1 MNINGTNSI
10 SGGSSANATAANP
23 TGLGKEDFLK
33 LLIAQMENQSPLDP
47 MDNTAF
53 VAQLAQFSSV
63 EQQALTNDRLDTIAL
78 AQAGVVSGQSV
89 NMVGKTAVYP
99 GNTVEL
105 GSRADAPFRY
115 QVDGSVSSTKV
126 SIKDANGRLV
136 RTLELGAQQPGI
148 HNGLWDGLTNE
159 GAQAPSGSYTFEIEA
174 TDSSGDAVAS
184 QVFGIGKIDGVTFEK
199 GYPQL
204 VIGDQKIDASAIL
217 EIRE

>member
-10 SGGSSANATAANP
+10 GGGNSTNATAANP

-99 GNTVEL
+99 GNKVEL

-204 VIGDQKIDASAIL
+204 VIGDQKIDASAVL